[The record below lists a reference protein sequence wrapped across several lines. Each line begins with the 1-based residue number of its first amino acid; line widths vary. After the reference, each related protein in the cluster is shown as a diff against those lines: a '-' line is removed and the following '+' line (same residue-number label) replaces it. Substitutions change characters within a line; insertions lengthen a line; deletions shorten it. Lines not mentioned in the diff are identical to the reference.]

1 MSSTTPLDF
10 RVLDSM
16 MPFMTSNFGNPHS
29 NSHEYG
35 WETED
40 AIEKDRK

>member
-1 MSSTTPLDF
+1 
-10 RVLDSM
+10 

-40 AIEKDRK
+40 AIEKARK